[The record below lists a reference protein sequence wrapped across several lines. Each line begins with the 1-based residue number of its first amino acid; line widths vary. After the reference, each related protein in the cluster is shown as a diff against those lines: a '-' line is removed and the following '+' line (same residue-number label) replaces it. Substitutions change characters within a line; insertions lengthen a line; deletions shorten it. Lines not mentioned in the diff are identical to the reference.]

1 MTAEKRAVAFSWPV
15 RVYWEDT
22 DAYGVVYYAN
32 YLKFLERARSE
43 WLRSFGFEQPELIA
57 RHRGVFVV
65 RRVEADYLLP
75 ARFNDSL
82 DVEAVLVE
90 QNRASMVMVQRVLR
104 GEEVLMSA
112 RVTLAWVHEK
122 SFKPARIP
130 PEVIELLSAR

>member
-1 MTAEKRAVAFSWPV
+1 MTETGRATAFCWPV

-32 YLKFLERARSE
+32 YLRFLERARSE
-43 WLRSFGFEQPELIA
+43 WLRSFGLEQPQLIA
-57 RHRGVFVV
+57 HHRGVFVV

-90 QNRASMVMVQRVLR
+90 QTRASLVMLQRVLR

-112 RVTLAWVHEK
+112 RVTLVWVHEK

-130 PEVIELLSAR
+130 PEVLELLSAR